1 MNESAAEGGTADSLM
16 RCSVYHTQ
24 VEPLSLITF
33 LLCIAA
39 AVGIALVLLHM
50 LSLWFK

>member
-1 MNESAAEGGTADSLM
+1 M
-16 RCSVYHTQ
+16 RHTQ
-24 VEPLSLITF
+24 VEPLSLFTF

-39 AVGIALVLLHM
+39 AVGVAMVVLHM